1 MGRTPSA
8 PGLTAAR
15 AHSIFMQTKP
25 KPKSKPPQV
34 GELSLAIA
42 SKLPE
47 HEEIQA
53 RYLKPTKKRP
63 ARVKLNYRNRRSVTV
78 EHNGAHYVVQAAVE
92 LLERGVKVSS
102 FYSTEQNVTRF
113 AVEPMQKLTLDA
125 IFTVRKTAK

>member
-1 MGRTPSA
+1 
-8 PGLTAAR
+8 
-15 AHSIFMQTKP
+15 MQTKP
-25 KPKSKPPQV
+25 KPNPIQV

-42 SKLPE
+42 AKLPE
-47 HEEIQA
+47 HEEIQV

-78 EHNGAHYVVQAAVE
+78 EHSGVHYVVQAAAE

-102 FYSTEQNVTRF
+102 FYSTERNVTRF

-125 IFTVRKTAK
+125 IFAVRKTAK